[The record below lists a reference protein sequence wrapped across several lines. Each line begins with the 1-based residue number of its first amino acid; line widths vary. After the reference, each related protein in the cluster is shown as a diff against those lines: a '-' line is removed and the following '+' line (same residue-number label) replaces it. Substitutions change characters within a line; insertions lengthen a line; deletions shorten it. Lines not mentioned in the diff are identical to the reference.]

1 MSHEQIVRA
10 WRDHEYWSSLG
21 EAERAQVPD
30 NPVGVVE
37 LMDAELAK
45 VTGACTCYC
54 TCEFTC
60 GDSCYGSCDCTV
72 YSGDPYCCS

>member
-1 MSHEQIVRA
+1 MSHDQIVRA

-21 EAERAQVPD
+21 EAERALVPE

-45 VTGACTCYC
+45 VTGACTC
-54 TCEFTC
+54 TCCFTC
-60 GDSCYGSCDCTV
+60 DNSCYGTCDCTYH
-72 YSGDPYCCS
+72 YSGGYCCG